1 MSLKN
6 NFKKHQAKWQ
16 RMGKLWAKF
25 SPSGR
30 PSKDDI
36 KNYNRLLKI
45 ALKDIEQPKVVL
57 LGSTPEI
64 RNLLYKYK
72 NVKVYCVDMTEDMY
86 QSMKAFIKHK
96 NSREKFIRS
105 NWLEMSK
112 KIKDA
117 DVVIG
122 DYVSGNIG
130 AHLDKFLLEIQKI
143 LKPNGYFIVREMLIV
158 KSTKP
163 IKSVRATFK
172 RVINKYEQGK
182 LNLRDA
188 SSEFASEFILKGA
201 FLKKNSS
208 SSISY
213 FEEDIRAL
221 FEDIK
226 NKGSKSEKRVLSY
239 FKNSWWQIK
248 DKYWIFYTK
257 EKQEKFYTKYF
268 QIRRI
273 LYSNDYKITKES
285 PIYLLQK

>member
-1 MSLKN
+1 
-6 NFKKHQAKWQ
+6 
-16 RMGKLWAKF
+16 MGKLWAKF